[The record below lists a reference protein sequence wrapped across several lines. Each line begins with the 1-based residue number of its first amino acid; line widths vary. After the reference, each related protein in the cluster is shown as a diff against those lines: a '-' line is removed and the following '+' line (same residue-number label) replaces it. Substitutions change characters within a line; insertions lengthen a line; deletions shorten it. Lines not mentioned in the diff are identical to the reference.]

1 MSKSQARSILLVGSV
16 PLESAASV
24 FELVGTKLGA
34 LVKRIPDGETGSR
47 KDWVGW
53 QAEAMKSAKGLEP
66 GGTRPLQGGY
76 VFQLYNVK
84 PGAAVEFGAL
94 GYAASAI
101 RSYEDF
107 KKARNAGK
115 IPAGTRFQ
123 VSLPTPIA
131 VVLTFSEPAAVPA
144 IWPAYEAR
152 LSEEIDEIAAA
163 IPHKDLAIQWDIA
176 AEICF
181 VLENPEMVKLLPME
195 PMVASI
201 ARASA
206 HVPADAEL
214 GLHLCY
220 GDPGHKHV
228 IEPKDTKLMVDLTNA
243 IVAAIKHPI
252 GWVHMPVPRD
262 RDDVAYFTPLKGLKL
277 GHGTELYL
285 GLVHRTDGIDGAR
298 RRLAAAKQIVSDF
311 GVATE
316 CGFGRRPPETVPAL
330 IDLHF
335 EVRGGGR
342 ASLKQDKS
350 LDSRERTE
358 RIYRGTGTT
367 SISAMAPTFFA
378 LSAACS

>member
-53 QAEAMKSAKGLEP
+53 QGEAMKSAKGLEP

-84 PGAAVEFGAL
+84 PGAAIEFGAL

-107 KKARNAGK
+107 KKARAAGK

-335 EVRGGGR
+335 EV
-342 ASLKQDKS
+342 ASA
-350 LDSRERTE
+350 
-358 RIYRGTGTT
+358 G
-367 SISAMAPTFFA
+367 
-378 LSAACS
+378 

>member
-1 MSKSQARSILLVGSV
+1 MTDAKARPVLLVGSV
-16 PLESAASV
+16 PLDSSASV
-24 FELVGTKLGA
+24 FEAVGSRLGD
-34 LVKRIPDGETGSR
+34 LVKRVPDGETGAR
-47 KDWVGW
+47 KDWVVW
-53 QAEAMKSAKGLEP
+53 QAEVMKNAKGLEP

-76 VFQLYNVK
+76 LFQLYNVK
-84 PGAAVEFGAL
+84 PGAIIEFGPL
-94 GYAASAI
+94 GYAAAAI

-107 KKARNAGK
+107 KKARAAGK

-131 VVLTFSEPAAVPA
+131 VVLTFSEPAAVSD
-144 IWPAYEAR
+144 IWPAYEAS
-152 LSEEIDEIAAA
+152 LSKEIDEIAAA

-195 PMVASI
+195 PMVSSI
-201 ARASA
+201 ARASV

-243 IVAAIKHPI
+243 LVAAIKHPI
-252 GWVHMPVPRD
+252 AWVHMPVPRE
-262 RDDVAYFTPLKGLKL
+262 RDDVAYFTPLKSMKL

-285 GLVHRTDGIDGAR
+285 GLVHRTDGIAGSL
-298 RRLAAAKQIVSDF
+298 RRLAAAKQVVSDF

-316 CGFGRRPPETVPAL
+316 CGFGRRPPETVLGL
-330 IDLHF
+330 IDLHR
-335 EVRGGGR
+335 EV
-342 ASLKQDKS
+342 
-350 LDSRERTE
+350 
-358 RIYRGTGTT
+358 
-367 SISAMAPTFFA
+367 A
-378 LSAACS
+378 LAG